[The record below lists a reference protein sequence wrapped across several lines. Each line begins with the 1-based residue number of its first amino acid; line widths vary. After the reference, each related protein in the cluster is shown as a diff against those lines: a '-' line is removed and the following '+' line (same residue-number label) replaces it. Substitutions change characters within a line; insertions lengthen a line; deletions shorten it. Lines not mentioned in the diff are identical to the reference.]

1 MTKNIDSLTDPS
13 QLLEL
18 AEELED
24 NDQLTEALQAVE
36 KAIKLDPQNGKAWCS
51 KASILQDM
59 DQPGEAFRVLTQACK
74 DLPNNLDCLFNLGA
88 FLSEH
93 GNVSQACGCFD
104 KINKLDPN
112 YPKIKVHLG
121 NAFLKLALWPQ
132 AIECLGEALQTEL
145 GPMDKARVL
154 NHIGEAHMN
163 NLDPEKPEENKRE
176 LEKAKEY
183 FDHSLELNPDDYIPV
198 GNMAMTFC
206 RLGEPEAALKVLEPA
221 LAKFPTQA
229 RLYVMQGITLSLIEG
244 RQKEALAA
252 FDKAIELAPDN
263 PDLWFHKA
271 HYYVRRQ
278 DFGQAAEIFEEGLR
292 KHPESGELHLQ
303 YGSLLRHMQRIPESV
318 QHHRQGLK
326 LLGRLVHWGFFF
338 VDENNKP
345 VEGTNIAIESDR
357 LIPREKIAEQYFKQL
372 QAQGHTV
379 DKDGKVDGKYR
390 VGMTEVPEE
399 RLTYSE
405 NLREL
410 K

>member
-183 FDHSLELNPDDYIPV
+183 FDQSLELNPDDYIPV

-252 FDKAIELAPDN
+252 FDKAIELALGHESQRFCRKIAALEHCDEGYGHYAVARGEILAFIDVHLDEDGLIGVFGG
-263 PDLWFHKA
+263 DLLQHGSEHLAGAAPRGEEIA
-271 HYYVRRQ
+271 HN
-278 DFGQAAEIFEEGLR
+278 G
-292 KHPESGELHLQ
+292 
-303 YGSLLRHMQRIPESV
+303 
-318 QHHRQGLK
+318 
-326 LLGRLVHWGFFF
+326 
-338 VDENNKP
+338 
-345 VEGTNIAIESDR
+345 
-357 LIPREKIAEQYFKQL
+357 LIPF
-372 QAQGHTV
+372 
-379 DKDGKVDGKYR
+379 
-390 VGMTEVPEE
+390 
-399 RLTYSE
+399 
-405 NLREL
+405 
-410 K
+410 